1 MKYSKILKDGVINNN
16 PILVQFIGMCSAL
29 AVTTSVKNA
38 LAMSAAVIFVL
49 VCSNIIIS
57 LIKGITPDE
66 IRIPIFI
73 VVIATFVTIVQMFL
87 QAFSKPI
94 YDSLGIFL
102 PLIVVNCIILGR
114 AEAFA
119 YKNSVFSSFVDGVG
133 QGLGYTFAL
142 FVVSSIREIIGNG
155 SFFGI
160 SLFGESFQPIS
171 IFIQPP
177 GAFIILG
184 LFVGVFNLIKSKKAV
199 RE

>member
-1 MKYSKILKDGVINNN
+1 MKYSKIVKDGIIDNN
-16 PILVQFIGMCSAL
+16 PILVQFIGMCSSL

-38 LAMSAAVIFVL
+38 LAMGLAVIFVL
-49 VCSNIIIS
+49 VCSNFIVS
-57 LIKGITPDE
+57 LIKKVTPDE
-66 IRIPIFI
+66 IRIPIFV

-87 QAFSKPI
+87 EAYAKSI

-119 YKNSVFSSFVDGVG
+119 YKNSVMSSIVDGLSS
-133 QGLGYTFAL
+133 GLGYTFAL
-142 FVVSSIREIIGNG
+142 FVISSIREIIGNG
-155 SFFGI
+155 SFWGI
-160 SLFGESFQPIS
+160 SLFGESFRPIS

-184 LFVGVFNLIKSKKAV
+184 LFVGVFNLIRSKKSIK
-199 RE
+199 E

>member
-16 PILVQFIGMCSAL
+16 PILVQFIGMCSTL

-38 LAMSAAVIFVL
+38 LAMSVAVIFVL

-87 QAFSKPI
+87 QAYSKPV

-119 YKNSVFSSFVDGVG
+119 YKNSVFSSFVDGIG

-142 FVVSSIREIIGNG
+142 LVVSSIREIIGNG
-155 SFFGI
+155 SFFDI
-160 SLFGESFQPIS
+160 SLFGEAFQPIS

-184 LFVGVFNLIKSKKAV
+184 LFVGVFNLIKSKKAI